1 MPLCVLQALELYGI
15 NLPARGLQLNMRQTQ
30 DPRGSSRSKVSDK
43 LVSQPATDN
52 TSSLPNFDRSA
63 GARILARSFYKELR
77 SSGYTP
83 KQLLALS
90 TELIDLI
97 TQDLQADRKGAA

>member
-1 MPLCVLQALELYGI
+1 VSEKTTQQASNNPAAPL
-15 NLPARGLQLNMRQTQ
+15 P
-30 DPRGSSRSKVSDK
+30 
-43 LVSQPATDN
+43 
-52 TSSLPNFDRSA
+52 FDRSA

-90 TELIDLI
+90 TELIELI
-97 TQDLQADRKGAA
+97 TLDLQSERKGAA

>member
-1 MPLCVLQALELYGI
+1 M
-15 NLPARGLQLNMRQTQ
+15 
-30 DPRGSSRSKVSDK
+30 SDK
-43 LVSQPATDN
+43 VTQPEQNANVTH
-52 TSSLPNFDRSA
+52 FDRSA

-97 TQDLQADRKGAA
+97 TQDLQQERKGAA

>member
-1 MPLCVLQALELYGI
+1 MS
-15 NLPARGLQLNMRQTQ
+15 
-30 DPRGSSRSKVSDK
+30 DKVST
-43 LVSQPATDN
+43 QPATKG
-52 TSSLPNFDRSA
+52 TAALPFDRSA

-77 SSGYTP
+77 ASGYTP

-97 TQDLQADRKGAA
+97 TRDLQAERKGAA

>member
-1 MPLCVLQALELYGI
+1 M
-15 NLPARGLQLNMRQTQ
+15 
-30 DPRGSSRSKVSDK
+30 SDK
-43 LVSQPATDN
+43 FVPQPA
-52 TSSLPNFDRSA
+52 PNAAAPVAIDRSA

-97 TQDLQADRKGAA
+97 TQDLHNERKGAA

>member
-1 MPLCVLQALELYGI
+1 MPEKTSPQQV
-15 NLPARGLQLNMRQTQ
+15 
-30 DPRGSSRSKVSDK
+30 
-43 LVSQPATDN
+43 PATTN
-52 TSSLPNFDRSA
+52 ATAALSFDRSA

-90 TELIDLI
+90 TELIELI
-97 TQDLQADRKGAA
+97 TQDLKSDRQDGVKGAA

>member
-1 MPLCVLQALELYGI
+1 M
-15 NLPARGLQLNMRQTQ
+15 N
-30 DPRGSSRSKVSDK
+30 DK
-43 LVSQPATDN
+43 LSTQPAT
-52 TSSLPNFDRSA
+52 TTPPRALPFDRSA

-90 TELIDLI
+90 TELIELI
-97 TQDLQADRKGAA
+97 TLDLHNERKGAA

>member
-1 MPLCVLQALELYGI
+1 LNYLESTF
-15 NLPARGLQLNMRQTQ
+15 PARGLQLNTRQAQ
-30 DPRGSSRSKVSDK
+30 DPRSSSRSKVSDK

>member
-1 MPLCVLQALELYGI
+1 MS
-15 NLPARGLQLNMRQTQ
+15 
-30 DPRGSSRSKVSDK
+30 DKVST
-43 LVSQPATDN
+43 QPATKA
-52 TSSLPNFDRSA
+52 TAALPFDRSA

-77 SSGYTP
+77 ASGYTP

-97 TQDLQADRKGAA
+97 TRDLQAERKGAA

>member
-1 MPLCVLQALELYGI
+1 M
-15 NLPARGLQLNMRQTQ
+15 
-30 DPRGSSRSKVSDK
+30 SDK
-43 LVSQPATDN
+43 LSSQQATS
-52 TSSLPNFDRSA
+52 TASAAAPLSFDRSA

-90 TELIDLI
+90 TELIELI
-97 TQDLQADRKGAA
+97 TQDLKSDRATEVKGAA

>member
-1 MPLCVLQALELYGI
+1 M
-15 NLPARGLQLNMRQTQ
+15 
-30 DPRGSSRSKVSDK
+30 SDK
-43 LVSQPATDN
+43 LAPQPATAN
-52 TSSLPNFDRSA
+52 APLPLDRSA

-77 SSGYTP
+77 QSGYTP

-97 TQDLQADRKGAA
+97 TQDLHAERKGAA

>member
-1 MPLCVLQALELYGI
+1 MSEKLAPQSVTTSPTALPG
-15 NLPARGLQLNMRQTQ
+15 
-30 DPRGSSRSKVSDK
+30 
-43 LVSQPATDN
+43 
-52 TSSLPNFDRSA
+52 FDRSA

-97 TQDLQADRKGAA
+97 TQDLQAERKGAA

>member
-1 MPLCVLQALELYGI
+1 VSEKAIETATAEKT
-15 NLPARGLQLNMRQTQ
+15 PA
-30 DPRGSSRSKVSDK
+30 V
-43 LVSQPATDN
+43 A
-52 TSSLPNFDRSA
+52 FDRAA

-97 TQDLQADRKGAA
+97 TQDLNKERQSAA

>member
-1 MPLCVLQALELYGI
+1 
-15 NLPARGLQLNMRQTQ
+15 MR
-30 DPRGSSRSKVSDK
+30 PKVSDK
-43 LVSQPATDN
+43 LAAQPAT
-52 TSSLPNFDRSA
+52 TPASISTLDRSA

-77 SSGYTP
+77 ASGYTP

-97 TQDLQADRKGAA
+97 TQDLHNERKGAA

>member
-1 MPLCVLQALELYGI
+1 VSEKLATPQSANNG
-15 NLPARGLQLNMRQTQ
+15 T
-30 DPRGSSRSKVSDK
+30 GSV
-43 LVSQPATDN
+43 AA
-52 TSSLPNFDRSA
+52 FDRSA

-97 TQDLQADRKGAA
+97 TQDLQAERKGAA

>member
-1 MPLCVLQALELYGI
+1 M
-15 NLPARGLQLNMRQTQ
+15 N
-30 DPRGSSRSKVSDK
+30 DK
-43 LVSQPATDN
+43 LSTQPAT
-52 TSSLPNFDRSA
+52 TTPPRALPFDRSA

-90 TELIDLI
+90 TELIELI
-97 TQDLQADRKGAA
+97 TLDLQSERKGAA